1 MLFHI
6 EALER
11 AKGINTTAQYMS
23 VDSDWERVDGAF
35 VVGWIRCAAVWSV
48 RIDS

>member
-6 EALER
+6 EVLER

-23 VDSDWERVDGAF
+23 VDFDWGRVDEAV

-48 RIDS
+48 